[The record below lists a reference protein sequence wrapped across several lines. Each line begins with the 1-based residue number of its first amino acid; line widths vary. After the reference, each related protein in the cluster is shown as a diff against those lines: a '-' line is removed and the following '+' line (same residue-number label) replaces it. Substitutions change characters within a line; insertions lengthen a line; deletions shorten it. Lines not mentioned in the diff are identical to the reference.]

1 MAITVYTYND
11 KVLKNIS
18 TGKWLKKAVDP
29 YNPLGLPD
37 GVMRF
42 EATTGWTP
50 SGYDTS
56 SLEFTQVSSS
66 PNIWDMKVLK
76 GNGINNGASGSMTK
90 VLGFNATGLTNYS
103 SGLDSRISASKLT
116 LIECGPMYL
125 PGYNGT
131 TNGGLFNDCSSLTSV
146 GNLYMPDAT
155 IMENMFR
162 DCTSLS
168 SVALFDTSSV
178 TNMDYMFQ
186 GCSSLTSIPL
196 FDTSSVTSMEYICY
210 SCSALTSVPLFDT
223 SNVTNMTLAFCNCTN
238 VQSGALALYQQASTQ
253 TTPPSQ
259 HFNTF
264 ENCGSNT
271 VTGAAELAQ
280 IPSSWGGGLEEED

>member
-11 KVLKNIS
+11 KVLKNVA
-18 TGKWLKKAVDP
+18 TDKWLKKAVDP
-29 YNPLGLPD
+29 YNPLGLSD

-56 SLEFTQVSSS
+56 SLQFTQVSSS
-66 PNIWDMKVLK
+66 PNIWDMKVL
-76 GNGINNGASGSMTK
+76 NGSGISNGATGDMTK
-90 VLGFNATGLTNYS
+90 ILGFNANGLTNYS
-103 SGLDSRISASKLT
+103 SGLINRIASSKST
-116 LIECGPMYL
+116 LIECGSMYL
-125 PGYNGT
+125 PGYNGESNT
-131 TNGGLFNDCSSLTSV
+131 GLFKDCASLTSV

-155 IMENMFR
+155 VMNYMFYG
-162 DCTSLS
+162 CTSLA
-168 SVALFDTSSV
+168 SVPVFDTSSV
-178 TNMDYMFQ
+178 TNMQYMFQ
-186 GCSSLTSIPL
+186 NCSSLTSIPL
-196 FDTSSVTSMEYICY
+196 FDTSSVTNMQYMCY
-210 SCSALTSVPLFDT
+210 NCSALTSVPLFDT
-223 SNVTNMTLAFCNCTN
+223 SSVTNMTLMFNGCTN

-280 IPSSWGGGLEEED
+280 IPSSWGGSLEED